1 MKDLYS
7 FDANEECAL
16 ATYDL
21 VTEAYNN
28 IFETIGIPFVRGT
41 YVCKLI
47 LLNLLVENNIRVFFK
62 YH

>member
-1 MKDLYS
+1 MKDLYT

-28 IFETIGIPFVRGT
+28 IFETIGIPFIRGT
-41 YVCKLI
+41 
-47 LLNLLVENNIRVFFK
+47 RVFISDNIISDNII
-62 YH
+62 